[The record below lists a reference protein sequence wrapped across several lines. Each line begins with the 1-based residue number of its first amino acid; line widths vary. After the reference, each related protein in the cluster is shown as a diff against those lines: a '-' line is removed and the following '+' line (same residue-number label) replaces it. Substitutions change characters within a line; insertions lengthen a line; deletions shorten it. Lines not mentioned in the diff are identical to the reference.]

1 MESTSR
7 EKVEVFNFDDA
18 RAMASDV
25 LNLSL
30 AYFENHQ
37 LEKPSQASGL
47 REAAVLVCLGRRTD
61 SCEVEVLVL
70 RRTDEVPNHKGQ
82 MAFPGG
88 AVDPQDQGDL
98 VRTALREACEEVGLL
113 PDHLSIA
120 GELPS
125 LPTLSRF
132 WVTPILAFL
141 TVPLD
146 DLKLQADGRE
156 VAEFLWVPWSRLLTP
171 GVFSEENWT
180 RGSTVLK
187 MPVYEI
193 SATHRIWG
201 ATATILH
208 QLRCRFEILK
218 NGE

>member
-1 MESTSR
+1 MGSISKGKGDVLT
-7 EKVEVFNFDDA
+7 FDDA
-18 RAMASDV
+18 RAVANEA
-25 LNLSL
+25 LKLTL
-30 AYFENHQ
+30 PYFENHQ

-47 REAAVLVCLGRRTD
+47 REAAVLVCLGRRAD
-61 SCEVEVLVL
+61 SSEVEVLVL
-70 RRTDEVPNHKGQ
+70 RRTEEVPNHKGQ

-88 AVDPQDQGDL
+88 AVDLQDQGDF
-98 VRTALREACEEVGLL
+98 VRTALREAHEEVGLFS
-113 PDHLSIA
+113 DHLNII
-120 GELPS
+120 GVLPS
-125 LPTLSRF
+125 LPTLSKF

-156 VAEFLWVPWSRLLTP
+156 VAEFLWVPWSRLLAP
-171 GVFSEENWT
+171 GVFSEESWT
-180 RGSTVLK
+180 RGSMVLK

-193 SATHRIWG
+193 SPAHRIWG

-208 QLRCRFEILK
+208 QVRRRFEKLK